1 MIITSGG
8 ECRGILGV
16 PSYAIDAAGMC
27 IKSFNEKAVGTPYVY
42 PRIYRRALVI
52 GSWDKTVCT
61 HTFAAANYKVLVS
74 ATKY

>member
-42 PRIYRRALVI
+42 PRI
-52 GSWDKTVCT
+52 
-61 HTFAAANYKVLVS
+61 FAAANYKVLVS

>member
-27 IKSFNEKAVGTPYVY
+27 IESFDEEAIGTPY
-42 PRIYRRALVI
+42 IY
-52 GSWDKTVCT
+52 S
-61 HTFAAANYKVLVS
+61 
-74 ATKY
+74 